1 MRKKDWLKL
10 AEAYIAEAGYWHELY
25 ETKIRIAEAHSID
38 TDFIGNDYFSGPMV
52 SAVEGLLG
60 EDFCYWCYDCDKSFE
75 AFNKRVT
82 LADGTH
88 PNVHSLEELYELAQ
102 EGE

>member
-1 MRKKDWLKL
+1 MTKTDWLKL

-25 ETKIRIAEAHSID
+25 KAKIRIAEEHSID

-60 EDFCYWCYDCDKSFE
+60 DDFCYWCYDCGKDFYEFHK
-75 AFNKRVT
+75 KTT
-82 LADGTH
+82 LRYGGH
-88 PNVHSLEELYELAQ
+88 PDVHSLEELYEFVQ
-102 EGE
+102 EEN